1 MTEQHVPMLLWT
13 GGWDSTFR
21 LLQRVLVEKQP
32 VQPVYLI
39 NPDRQSLRQEL
50 KSIALISEKLSAE
63 YPETKTRLLELKIIG
78 AFCLEPLKK
87 YQQAFKNILIK
98 QYLGTQYAWL
108 ATYCEHMSWQNVE
121 LAIHRDDNAQSGAH
135 QLLRRFVTDP
145 DGNGIY
151 QLNPDYQYTDE
162 YTLFQRFRF
171 PLFNL
176 NKIQMQSIAEAAG
189 FNALMQ
195 LTWFCHTPMRG
206 SQACGLC
213 NPCRYTIEEGMGHRI
228 SRLGLLRYT
237 LRKYNP
243 LYRLRA
249 RLMN

>member
-1 MTEQHVPMLLWT
+1 MTEQQAPILLWT

-21 LLQRVLVEKQP
+21 LLQRVLVEEQS
-32 VQPVYLI
+32 VQPIYLI
-39 NPDRQSLRQEL
+39 NPDRQSVRQEL
-50 KSIALISEKLSAE
+50 KSMALISAKLCAE
-63 YPETKTRLLELKIIG
+63 YPKAKTRLLELKIIG

-87 YQQAFKNILIK
+87 YQQAFENILIK

-108 ATYCEHMSWQNVE
+108 ATYCEQMSWQNVE

-135 QLLRRFVTDP
+135 QLLRPFVIDP
-145 DGNGIY
+145 EGDGIY
-151 QLNPDYQYTDE
+151 QLNPDYQDTDE

-171 PLFNL
+171 PLFNFT
-176 NKIQMQSIAEAAG
+176 KVQMQSIAEEAG
-189 FNALMQ
+189 FNELMQ

-206 SQACGLC
+206 QHACGVC
-213 NPCRYTIEEGMGHRI
+213 NPCSYTIKEGMGHRI
-228 SRLGLLRYT
+228 PRLGLMRHT

-243 LYRLRA
+243 LYWLRA